1 MSKREDDT
9 KREQK
14 RTAIMAAALKVF
26 SKKGY
31 SPAALDEVARE
42 AQIAKGTL
50 YLYFQDKQDLFSS
63 TILHVIDNLATKMIE
78 GLDESM
84 TPLEILRN
92 VAYIELEYFSK
103 NTEFFGLIRTA
114 MSGNLLGEHEPLI
127 NKITERR
134 LELISYLNEV
144 IQRAKKEDLI
154 REEIDTEAIVYSYLG
169 MVEAAMDQMG
179 FTKGKPLPDVGK
191 KVDTIM
197 NILFEGI
204 SKA

>member
-84 TPLEILRN
+84 TTLEILRN

-103 NTEFFGLIRTA
+103 NTEFFGLIHTA

-134 LELISYLNEV
+134 FELISYLNEV
-144 IQRAKKEDLI
+144 IQRAKKEGLI
-154 REEIDTEAIVYSYLG
+154 REEIDTEEIVYSYLG

-179 FTKGKPLPDVGK
+179 FTKGKPLLDVRK
-191 KVDTIM
+191 KV
-197 NILFEGI
+197 N
-204 SKA
+204 

>member
-1 MSKREDDT
+1 MTKNEDDT

-63 TILHVIDNLATKMIE
+63 TILHVINNLATKMIE

-103 NTEFFGLIRTA
+103 NTEFFGLIHTA

-127 NKITERR
+127 NKITEKR

-144 IQRAKKEDLI
+144 IQKAKKAGLI
-154 REEIDTEAIVYSYLG
+154 REEIDTEEIVYSYLG

-179 FTKGKPLPDVGK
+179 FTKGKPSLDVGK
-191 KVDTIM
+191 KVDAIM

-204 SKA
+204 RKV

>member
-1 MSKREDDT
+1 MTKSEDER

-14 RTAIMAAALKVF
+14 RTAIMSAALKVF

-31 SPAALDEVARE
+31 SPAALDEVARG

-63 TILHVIDNLATKMIE
+63 TILHVINNLATRMIE

-84 TPLEILRN
+84 KPLEILRN
-92 VAYIELEYFSK
+92 VAYIELEYFAK
-103 NTEFFGLIRTA
+103 NTEFFGLIHTA
-114 MSGNLLGEHEPLI
+114 MSGNLLGDHEPLL

-144 IQRAKKEDLI
+144 IQRAKKEGLI
-154 REEIDTEAIVYSYLG
+154 REEIDTEEIVYSYLG
-169 MVEAAMDQMG
+169 MVESAMDQMG
-179 FTKGKPLPDVGK
+179 FTKGKPSLDVEK

-204 SKA
+204 RKV